1 MDSYAAAERVAGG
14 QLFERYSGLVRRVL
28 LRSLGADPDLNE
40 LVHDVI
46 LLAIRRVDTLVSPA
60 AVPSWLVTTAQLTAR
75 ARLRGRI
82 QERRLGAL
90 MSLEAGVASGD
101 DFDARES
108 LRAVYRIVE
117 TLRPRIR
124 TVFVLR
130 YFEGMSLREIAASC
144 DVSIPT
150 IKRRLT
156 TARDHFVQRA
166 LQEPALRLRVP
177 PCSDRPLTLPRFR
190 R

>member
-14 QLFERYSGLVRRVL
+14 QLFERYSGLVRRML

-46 LLAIRRVDTLVSPA
+46 LLAIRRVHTLESPA

-75 ARLRGRI
+75 RRVRGRI

-90 MSLEAGVASGD
+90 LSLKNSVASGD

-117 TLRPRIR
+117 TLRPRNR
-124 TVFVLR
+124 SVFVLR
-130 YFEGMSLREIAASC
+130 YLEGMSLREIAATC

-156 TARDHFVQRA
+156 TARDHFVERA
-166 LQEPALRLRVP
+166 RQEPALRHRVP
-177 PCSDRPLTLPRFR
+177 PSSGRQRTLPRFR
-190 R
+190 S